1 MRERTINDL
10 MDEFYTIVRTAPT
23 EDATLRLVRHAGTAG
38 NAEAIE
44 ALSRLLV
51 IEYTRRYRERRR
63 LERDGEGVTEEDG
76 NVTGV
81 TTHNVTGVTRNAT

>member
-1 MRERTINDL
+1 MRERTVNDL

-38 NAEAIE
+38 NAEAIV

-51 IEYTRRYRERRR
+51 IECARRCHSDAKYEALCAASENKR
-63 LERDGEGVTEEDG
+63 GM
-76 NVTGV
+76 
-81 TTHNVTGVTRNAT
+81 

>member
-23 EDATLRLVRHAGTAG
+23 EDATLRLVRHAGTG

-51 IEYTRRYRERRR
+51 IEYTRRCHSDAKYEALCAASESKR
-63 LERDGEGVTEEDG
+63 GM
-76 NVTGV
+76 
-81 TTHNVTGVTRNAT
+81 

>member
-1 MRERTINDL
+1 MRERTVNDL

-51 IEYTRRYRERRR
+51 IEYTRRCHSDAKYEALCAANESKR
-63 LERDGEGVTEEDG
+63 GM
-76 NVTGV
+76 
-81 TTHNVTGVTRNAT
+81 